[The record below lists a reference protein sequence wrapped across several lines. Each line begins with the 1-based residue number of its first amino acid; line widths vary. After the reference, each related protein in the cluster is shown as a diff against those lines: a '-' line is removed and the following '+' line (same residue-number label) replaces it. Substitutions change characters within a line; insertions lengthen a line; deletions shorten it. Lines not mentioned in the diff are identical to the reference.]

1 MVDAESPSNMDVEE
15 SRALPQTELEE
26 LKVCDIVLKR
36 VKDIETLLVAEVAKH
51 WRTSEAK
58 RENFEKVARQ
68 VTQAAMV
75 GVLDLKEKCV
85 AQRESRQC
93 FEQVMTSLGCATQ
106 VEFVTKMKEL
116 VECATIVNAIEE
128 ATSWSQETIVE
139 KCTDLSKVI
148 AQKEVELSQLQAKLV
163 EQQREI
169 ERLRRAGTA
178 EAREVKLD
186 IPGKAMPMEPQS
198 SLQALRELRNRLS
211 SNDGSLQ
218 SGHVRQ
224 PHVNNWTEAASKN
237 FSLRARSRLGQ
248 SHVLSSESESSEE
261 SSPTEDE
268 SSYGRVRGAP
278 EGHHQMNA
286 YLKYIALPEV
296 RCFSGRDR
304 EYSWESFLE
313 AFSMKYPRQSW
324 SSRELK
330 ALLKAKLTDK
340 AKAQYEALPRET
352 RHGSFDGLVEALTAA
367 HRADAQ
373 TRKVMA
379 LGKLSNLKKWKRRQ

>member
-75 GVLDLKEKCV
+75 GVLNLKEKCV

-106 VEFVTKMKEL
+106 VEFVTKMEEL
-116 VECATIVNAIEE
+116 VECATIVSAIEE

-139 KCTDLSKVI
+139 HCTDLSNVV
-148 AQKEVELSQLQAKLV
+148 AQKEAELSQLQAKLV

-169 ERLRRAGTA
+169 ERLKRAGNA
-178 EAREVKLD
+178 EAREMKLD
-186 IPGKAMPMEPQS
+186 IPGKATKQQS
-198 SLQALRELRNRLS
+198 SLQALKELRNRLS

-218 SGHVRQ
+218 SGHVRR
-224 PHVNNWTEAASKN
+224 PHVNSWMEAESKKC
-237 FSLRARSRLGQ
+237 SLRTRSRLGQ
-248 SHVLSSESESSEE
+248 SFLSSESESSEE
-261 SSPTEDE
+261 SSSSEGE
-268 SSYGRVRGAP
+268 SSRSRVRGAP
-278 EGHHQMNA
+278 GRHDHMNA
-286 YLKYIALPEV
+286 YLKYIALPMVPQPAYNERV
-296 RCFSGRDR
+296 ECVLDAARALAVVVGSGIDLS
-304 EYSWESFLE
+304 ESPAYS
-313 AFSMKYPRQSW
+313 
-324 SSRELK
+324 
-330 ALLKAKLTDK
+330 
-340 AKAQYEALPRET
+340 
-352 RHGSFDGLVEALTAA
+352 
-367 HRADAQ
+367 
-373 TRKVMA
+373 
-379 LGKLSNLKKWKRRQ
+379 